1 MFTTTFWKRW
11 RTEMKKNNIMKI
23 ILGIVI
29 SGVIIISIINGCK
42 DCEKFFS
49 FNFATGISLLFAAC
63 FSFYYVQKQADGR
76 KQKELFIALLETFK
90 KIIDDE
96 NNFDYSNVS
105 KEQILMRKRDM
116 SNKLEFIKKVGKR
129 FSVEKDINF
138 LEEKFSEYN
147 EIIGN
152 HIEDLETLCKM
163 KQDITRPMNLMSQKV
178 FELMINLYNW

>member
-1 MFTTTFWKRW
+1 
-11 RTEMKKNNIMKI
+11 MKKNNVMKI
-23 ILGIVI
+23 ILGVVI
-29 SGVIIISIINGCK
+29 SVIIVCSIINGCK

-49 FNFATGISLLFAAC
+49 FNFATGISLFFAAC

-76 KQKELFIALLETFK
+76 KQKELFIVLLETFK
-90 KIIDDE
+90 KVIDDE
-96 NNFDYSNVS
+96 NSFDYSNIS

-116 SNKLEFIKKVGKR
+116 SNKLEFIKKVGER
-129 FSVEKDINF
+129 FFIEKDITF

-163 KQDITRPMNLMSQKV
+163 KQDIIRPMNLMSQKV
-178 FELMINLYNW
+178 SEIMINLYNW